1 MIKIHGKN
9 QLRVAVL
16 FESSGTVRDAFI
28 RLGHHAVS
36 YDILPSETEGP
47 HIQGDI
53 REHLWTWKHCDLV
66 IAHPPCTHIAVSG
79 NRHYAGTKERQLAS
93 ELIDYVWQIPVARLA
108 IENPVG
114 QINTYL
120 PHLPRP
126 YYIQPWQFGH
136 PESKK
141 TGLWTRGLPRLE
153 PTGILSL
160 PSCGHWSN
168 QTPSR
173 QNKLGPSSD
182 RARIRSRTYLGIA
195 EAIASQ
201 WSSHILKEEAGG

>member
-1 MIKIHGKN
+1 MIKLNGKN

-28 RLGHHAVS
+28 RLGHYAVS

-47 HIQGDI
+47 HVMGDI
-53 REHLWTWKHCDLV
+53 RSHLWTWKHCDLV

-136 PESKK
+136 SESKK
-141 TGLWTRGLPRLE
+141 TGLWTRGLPRLK
-153 PTGILSL
+153 PTNILKL
-160 PSCGHWSN
+160 PPCGHWDN

-173 QNKLGPSSD
+173 QNKLGPSPD
-182 RARIRSRTYLGIA
+182 RAKIRSRTYPGIA

-201 WSSHILKEEAGG
+201 WSNYILKEIAGG